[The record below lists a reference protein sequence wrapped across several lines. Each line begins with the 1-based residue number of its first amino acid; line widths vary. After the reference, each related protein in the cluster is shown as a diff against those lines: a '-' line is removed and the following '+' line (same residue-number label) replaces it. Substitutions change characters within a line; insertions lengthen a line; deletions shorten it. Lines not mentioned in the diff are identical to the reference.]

1 MNQTD
6 FSDTNLESVCG
17 AHPTELHSG
26 LKAALRESFNLQFT
40 IDDLGFGGENSYSI
54 SECGVKN
61 NGKWTKSNKFAAGRL

>member
-1 MNQTD
+1 LKKLLTAKGA
-6 FSDTNLESVCG
+6 ESAERFWSFRFG
-17 AHPTELHSG
+17 ARG
-26 LKAALRESFNLQFT
+26 LSIYCLFRHRRIFD